1 MQSSITETEI
11 LDSFE
16 IALRD
21 QQFLIYYQPQINHST
36 GRMVGAEALVR
47 WQHPEKGFLSP
58 FYFISLLEE
67 HNLIWKLDL
76 YVFEEICVFL
86 KKAMDTGIHIVPIS
100 FNLSRL
106 DIAHEGYL
114 DAMETIRVKYQVPV
128 RFLRAEITESSAI
141 GGIDLVTA
149 ALEKLHAQGYLAEM
163 DDFGSG
169 YSSLNVLKDL
179 PIDILK
185 LDLRFLDGNLGGRGG
200 IIVSSIARM
209 AKWLNTPVIAEG
221 VETIEQADFMQS
233 IGVNYLQGY
242 LYSRPLPE
250 TDFLSKLQE
259 TRHEPLSGGLELIQ
273 HLDAGQF
280 WDPTS
285 LETLI
290 FSHYVGAA
298 AIFTY
303 QNGAVEILRANEK
316 YQQELGMNLSVHEI
330 VRSNPWEYHD
340 EESHRIYEDT
350 MQRAI
355 ASGEEE
361 TCETWRCITSKC
373 CGEDRICIRSTIR
386 VIGVAGNQYLFYA
399 MIQNVTKEK
408 QLLNSMLHND
418 HLLRAASEHANMYAW
433 EYDISTKQMRP
444 CFRCMRDLGLPPL
457 LENYPEPV
465 IASGLFPP
473 DYADMYRDWHRQLA
487 EGIDHLEAVI
497 PLTVGRIP
505 FHVRYTT
512 EYDENGRPL
521 KAYGS
526 ATFVVDA

>member
-1 MQSSITETEI
+1 MQMQITEDEVVN
-11 LDSFE
+11 SFE
-16 IALRD
+16 TALQD
-21 QQFLIYYQPQINHST
+21 HQFLVYYQPQMNHST
-36 GRMVGAEALVR
+36 GRVVGAEALVR
-47 WQHPEKGFLSP
+47 WQSPERGFLP
-58 FYFISLLEE
+58 PICFIPVLES

-76 YVFEEICVFL
+76 YVFEQICIFL
-86 KKAMDTGIHIVPIS
+86 RRSLDEGRQTVPIS

-106 DIAHEGYL
+106 DIAHEAYL
-114 DAMETIRVKYQVPV
+114 DNLKAILEKYQIPV
-128 RFLRAEITESSAI
+128 RLLRAEITESSAI
-141 GGIDLVTA
+141 GGIELVTK
-149 ALEKLHAQGYLAEM
+149 ALNTLHEIGMLVEM

-169 YSSLNVLKDL
+169 YSSLNLLKDL
-179 PIDILK
+179 SVDILK
-185 LDLRFLDGNLGGRGG
+185 LDLRFLEGDLSGRGG

-209 AKWLNTPVIAEG
+209 AKWLDTPVIAEG
-221 VETIEQADFMQS
+221 VETLEQANFMQS
-233 IGVNYLQGY
+233 IGINYMQGY
-242 LYSRPLPE
+242 LYFRPLPE
-250 TDFLSKLQE
+250 ADFREKLQQLK
-259 TRHEPLSGGLELIQ
+259 HEPLSSGMELIQ

-303 QNGAVEILRANEK
+303 EDGAVEILRANEK
-316 YQQELGMNLSVHEI
+316 YQKELGMNLSVHEI
-330 VRSNPWEYHD
+330 IRTNPWLYHD
-340 EESHRIYEDT
+340 EESRRIYEDT
-350 MQRAI
+350 MKRAI
-355 ASGEEE
+355 SSGEEE

-386 VIGVAGNQYLFYA
+386 LIGVAEPQYLFYA

-408 QLLNSMLHND
+408 QLLNNIVQSEQVLK
-418 HLLRAASEHANMYAW
+418 AASEHAQLYAW
-433 EYDISTKQMRP
+433 EYDIATKQMRP

-473 DYADMYRDWHRQLA
+473 DYADMYRDWHKQIA
-487 EGIDHLEAVI
+487 EGVDHLEAII

-512 EYDENGRPL
+512 EYDETGKPL

-526 ATFVVDA
+526 ATLVVD